1 MIRSQRYI
9 LPQSVPKTPDEK
21 EKKQEGTQRKT
32 RQAKRQ
38 AAMSV
43 YLKMIHNTC

>member
-21 EKKQEGTQRKT
+21 EKNKKAHKEKQDKRN
-32 RQAKRQ
+32 AKRPW
-38 AAMSV
+38 V
-43 YLKMIHNTC
+43 FT